1 MADTS
6 AFYKSYPKER
16 DDGAKRGVDLEEQ
29 EPLPPMSEQGF
40 RPGIAN
46 GGKVSGQGRDL
57 WPVLENLQAVMNHHG
72 DEQEEFYGEGDR
84 IGIILGSAWL
94 LVS

>member
-1 MADTS
+1 
-6 AFYKSYPKER
+6 
-16 DDGAKRGVDLEEQ
+16 
-29 EPLPPMSEQGF
+29 MSEQGF

-46 GGKVSGQGRDL
+46 GRKVSGQGRDL

-84 IGIILGSAWL
+84 IEIILGSAWL